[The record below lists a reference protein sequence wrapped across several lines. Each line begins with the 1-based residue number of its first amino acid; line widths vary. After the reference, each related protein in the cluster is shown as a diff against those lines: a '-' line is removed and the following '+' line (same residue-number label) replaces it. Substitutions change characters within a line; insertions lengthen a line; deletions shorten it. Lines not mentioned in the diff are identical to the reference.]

1 MMSIYKSNANL
12 RIANKR
18 IRRIGNSPDSHKIRI
33 ALASRGGFTIIEML
47 VVVAIAGM
55 LLSGVF
61 VLFQGA
67 RAKGRDA
74 VREQDIKTLQ
84 NALSLYVTNFR
95 SYPVYDGYLTG
106 DDAVSV
112 ALKNSD
118 SLPQMLRDS
127 LNSGNYRYSY
137 TSADGSTYILK
148 YYLETNSV
156 PGKAAGLNQVSP

>member
-1 MMSIYKSNANL
+1 MALFFDKKTQSFDDISFTLIELLVVISI
-12 RIANKR
+12 
-18 IRRIGNSPDSHKIRI
+18 IGL
-33 ALASRGGFTIIEML
+33 LASVVLTNVNSARGK
-47 VVVAIAGM
+47 A
-55 LLSGVF
+55 
-61 VLFQGA
+61 
-67 RAKGRDA
+67 RDA
-74 VREQDIKTLQ
+74 RRLADLKQIQ

-118 SLPQMLRDS
+118 SLPQMPRDS

-137 TSADGSTYILK
+137 TSADGLTYILK